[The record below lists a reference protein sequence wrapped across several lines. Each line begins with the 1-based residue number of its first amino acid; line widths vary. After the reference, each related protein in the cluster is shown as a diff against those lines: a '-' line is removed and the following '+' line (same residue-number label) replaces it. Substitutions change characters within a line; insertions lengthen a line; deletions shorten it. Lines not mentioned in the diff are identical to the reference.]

1 MRVLR
6 GLGIALALAV
16 GGFAAAAEYR
26 IAPTPEWVSTVAPG
40 PATSEL
46 VEQSSDGVFYS
57 LVDTQVLL
65 SKSDRTFYRRFASK
79 ALSVRGVESIAN
91 IEVSFDPDYQ
101 TLFLHT
107 INVLRDGQSIAKLAD
122 AEVKVLQRETELDAQ
137 VYDGSKTAS
146 VFLKDVRVGDT
157 VDYSYSLLGRNPVF
171 SGRNFGSFALHYG
184 VPVGRIHARLLTP
197 PERPVL
203 LAPRNTTVQPVQ
215 SKTPSLLTYSWNL
228 AAVKAAPVDND
239 APGWYDPYEL
249 VEWGEFRDWREV
261 VQWAQPLYAPLPLTE
276 PLKRE
281 VQRIAAAEST
291 PEARLLAVLK
301 LVQQE
306 VRYLAISIGRG
317 SHAPNDPN
325 LVWERRFGDCKD
337 KTLLMLSLL
346 QALGIEAHAALVDTE
361 RGRALLQRS
370 PSPGQFDHVLVAA
383 TINGKHYW
391 LDPTRAPQSGDLAHV
406 YQPDFGVA
414 LVVAPNTEALSAMD
428 TVAPR
433 VNTRKVEITIDAH
446 NGFTQPIE
454 YTVKTTHRGRSA
466 EVTRSDLANTGLDE
480 LQKKYLNFYRSEF
493 PQISRIQP
501 LSVKDDAPR
510 NSIVTTERYRI
521 NDHAILDKDSKRFE
535 ANIPAPDIAEFLRQ
549 PNTLV
554 RISPLAQT
562 FPLDVTV
569 ITTVSLPALNWDI
582 DAESHHIKDASFQ
595 FEREVTHKNR
605 TLRIEDHF
613 KTTNDAVSAAKLSQY
628 VANLD
633 RARELTPYGLSW
645 PSEAAPAPDP
655 VDVWMEQIN
664 WPLAF
669 AIPILLALLIGLAL
683 LVHAHFA
690 KRHNPFEPP
699 PLRASDPSAPAPIP
713 WAAR

>member
-1 MRVLR
+1 MCVLK
-6 GLGIALALAV
+6 GLGIALALSV

-40 PATSEL
+40 PATPEL
-46 VEQSSDGVFYS
+46 VEQSSDGVFYA

-65 SKSDRTFYRRFASK
+65 GKSDRTFYRRFASK

-101 TLFLHT
+101 TLFLHS

-122 AEVKVLQRETELDAQ
+122 AEVKLLQRETELDAQ
-137 VYDGSKTAS
+137 IYDGSKTAS

-157 VDYSYSLLGRNPVF
+157 VEYSYSLRGRNPVF
-171 SGRNFGSFALHYG
+171 GARDFGSFALHYG
-184 VPVGRIHARLLTP
+184 IPVGRIHARLLAPT
-197 PERPVL
+197 ERPIL
-203 LAPRNTTVQPVQ
+203 LAPRNTKIQPERSETSNLV
-215 SKTPSLLTYSWNL
+215 TYTWDLT
-228 AAVKAAPVDND
+228 AIKAAPVDND
-239 APGWYDPYEL
+239 APGWFDPYEL

-261 VQWAQPLYAPLPLTE
+261 SQWALPLYAPLPLTE

-337 KTLLMLSLL
+337 KTLLMLSML
-346 QALGIEAHAALVDTE
+346 QALGIGAHAALVDTE
-361 RGRALLQRS
+361 RGRALLHRS

-383 TINGKHYW
+383 TINGKHHW
-391 LDPTRAPQSGDLAHV
+391 LDPTRAPQSGDLTHV

-414 LVVAPNTEALSAMD
+414 LVVAPNTQALSTMD
-428 TVAPR
+428 TIAPR
-433 VNTRKVEITIDAH
+433 VNARKVEVTINAGD
-446 NGFTQPIE
+446 GFTQPIE

-466 EVTRSDLANTGLDE
+466 DITRSDLANTGLDE
-480 LQKKYLNFYRSEF
+480 LQKKYLNFYRSDF

-501 LSVKDDAPR
+501 LAVKDDAAR

-521 NDHAILDKDSKRFE
+521 TDHAVLDKDSKRFE
-535 ANIPAPDIAEFLRQ
+535 ANIPAPDIAEFLHQ
-549 PNTLV
+549 PDTLV
-554 RISPLAQT
+554 RNSPLAQT

-569 ITTVSLPALNWDI
+569 ITTVALPDLNWDI
-582 DAESHHIKDASFQ
+582 DAESHRVKDASFQ

-613 KTTNDAVSAAKLSQY
+613 KTTTDAVSAAKLPQY

-633 RARELTPYGLSW
+633 RARTATSYGLSW

-669 AIPILLALLIGLAL
+669 GLPILLALLIGLAL
-683 LVHAHFA
+683 LVHSRFA
-690 KRHNPFEPP
+690 KQHKPSEPP
-699 PLRASDPSAPAPIP
+699 PLKALDPSAPAPIP
-713 WAAR
+713 WTAR